1 MLWMASHLSSPRPLF
16 LFKAYL
22 GLSARLCARRQAVRD
37 RAKSLFLGRRE
48 WEEGGCSHLQQPWLQ
63 WAAGSAQ
70 SKSSGR
76 LFTEES
82 LKQRLKGALGT
93 SLGECWMAL
102 LDGSRQSSATDIL
115 PMFPPSCSSCLLLV
129 PGVTRFLPDSR
140 PSSSHPFPSL
150 PPLPVYVSAHSLQL
164 ESLAFFYIE
173 SHFVISCPIFSKLPR
188 SLLVYFPI
196 LSGAVCS
203 ARRPVVIICRFN

>member
-82 LKQRLKGALGT
+82 LKQRLKGDFGNKPWRVLNGPLGWVQAELSHRHPAYVPT
-93 SLGECWMAL
+93 FMLFL
-102 LDGSRQSSATDIL
+102 LTPGSWCHLLSTRLPTLILSSF
-115 PMFPPSCSSCLLLV
+115 PQPSSPPSLCFCTFSAVGVPCILLHRV
-129 PGVTRFLPDSR
+129 SFCYFL
-140 PSSSHPFPSL
+140 SH
-150 PPLPVYVSAHSLQL
+150 
-164 ESLAFFYIE
+164 
-173 SHFVISCPIFSKLPR
+173 IF
-188 SLLVYFPI
+188 
-196 LSGAVCS
+196 
-203 ARRPVVIICRFN
+203 